1 MGTEGLAAAFA
12 TTRRVLANV
21 TVDQLDD
28 PTPCTSWNVRRLVNH
43 LVGGAHWF
51 EITTNAGAS
60 PDDDDTEDSDFTAG
74 DMVAAYD
81 TATAGAL
88 VAFGADGALDR
99 IITLPFG
106 TFPGAAFMGLATVDH
121 FTHAWDL
128 ARATGQ
134 STDLD
139 AALAQELLA
148 AARGMISDDLRGP
161 DTVAPFGPE
170 VMAGTAV
177 CPADQLAAFLGRNP

>member
-1 MGTEGLAAAFA
+1 MGTESLAAAFA
-12 TTRRVLANV
+12 TARGVLSNV
-21 TVDQLDD
+21 TADQLADA
-28 PTPCTSWNVRRLVNH
+28 TPCASWDVRRLVNH

-60 PDDDDTEDSDFTAG
+60 PEVDDTEDTDFTTG

-88 VAFGADGALDR
+88 AAFGAEGALDR
-99 IITLPFG
+99 MITLPFG

-139 AALAQELLA
+139 PATATQLLD
-148 AARGMISDDLRGP
+148 AARGMIADEFRGA
-161 DTVAPFGPE
+161 DGVAPFGPE
-170 VMAGTAV
+170 VTVTDAAR
-177 CPADQLAAFLGRNP
+177 PADRLAAFLGRTV

>member
-1 MGTEGLAAAFA
+1 MGTEALAAAFA
-12 TTRRVLANV
+12 TARDVLSNV
-21 TVDQLDD
+21 TADQLDD
-28 PTPCTSWNVRRLVNH
+28 ATPCVSWNVRRLVNH

-60 PDDDDTEDSDFTAG
+60 PEVDDTEDTDFTNG

-81 TATAGAL
+81 AATAGAL
-88 VAFGADGALDR
+88 AAFGAQGALER
-99 IITLPFG
+99 TITLPFG

-134 STDLD
+134 STDL
-139 AALAQELLA
+139 APAMAEELLD
-148 AARGMISDDLRGP
+148 AARGMISDDFRGP
-161 DTVAPFGPE
+161 DGVAPFGPE
-170 VMAGTAV
+170 VSAGGAA
-177 CPADQLAAFLGRNP
+177 CPADQLAAFLGRTV

>member
-1 MGTEGLAAAFA
+1 MGTEALAAAFETA
-12 TTRRVLANV
+12 RGVLGNV
-21 TVDQLDD
+21 RTDQLDD
-28 PTPCTSWNVRRLVNH
+28 ATPCASWDVRRIVNH

-60 PDDDDTEDSDFTAG
+60 PEVDGTEVVDYTTG

-88 VAFGADGALDR
+88 AAFGAEGALDR
-99 IITLPFG
+99 MITLPFG
-106 TFPGAAFMGLATVDH
+106 TLPGAAFMGLATVDH

-134 STDLD
+134 STDL
-139 AALAQELLA
+139 APPMAEQLLA
-148 AARGMISDDLRGP
+148 AARGMISDDFRGP
-161 DTVAPFGPE
+161 DGVAPFGPE
-170 VMAGTAV
+170 ATIDSSA
-177 CPADQLAAFLGRNP
+177 CPADRLAAFLGRSV

>member
-1 MGTEGLAAAFA
+1 MSTEALAATFA
-12 TTRRVLANV
+12 TARGVLGNV
-21 TVDQLDD
+21 TTDQLDD
-28 PTPCTSWNVRRLVNH
+28 ATPCASWDVRRLVNH

-60 PDDDDTEDSDFTAG
+60 PEVDDTEDADYTTG

-88 VAFGADGALDR
+88 AAFGAEGALDR

-106 TFPGAAFMGLATVDH
+106 TFPGAAFMGFATVDH

-134 STDLD
+134 STDL
-139 AALAQELLA
+139 APPMAEQLLA
-148 AARGMISDDLRGP
+148 AARGMIPDEFRGP
-161 DTVAPFGPE
+161 DGVAPFGPE
-170 VMAGTAV
+170 TTIDSSA
-177 CPADQLAAFLGRNP
+177 CPADRLAAFLGRTV